1 MNILILTFG
10 SRGDVQPYVALGKG
24 LAASGHTVT
33 VCTSS
38 SFESFVTEQGLK
50 YGYATNELLELMD
63 SMEGREA
70 MEETTGVFGS
80 IKMMV
85 KLNSR
90 GQAIN
95 RQLLVDSWAA
105 AQAADPDL
113 IIVHPKGLGG
123 MHIGEKLNVPVVM
136 AVPAPLIVPT
146 AEMPPLGLPN
156 LKLGGWY
163 NKMTFSL
170 VELGYRSYSG
180 AVNDFRRESLG
191 LDKASGSPLALKRA
205 DGRPLLVLHCYSAH
219 LSPRPSD
226 WPDSAQITGYWFLDR
241 QEDWS
246 PPPEL
251 QAFLDDGPPPVYVG
265 FGSMAGRKPQEVT
278 DIVVESIQ
286 RAGVRAILATGWG
299 GLEVERV
306 PDTILSIA
314 GAPHDWLFP
323 RVAAVVHHGGAGTTG
338 AGLRAGRPT
347 IICPFFA
354 DQPFWG
360 RCVFEQG
367 VGPEPIP
374 YKKLTVNKLT
384 AAIIAA
390 MNDEAMRD
398 RAESMGQAIRAE
410 DGIGNAIR
418 MIEQEMAAAVEGS
431 QRGDRS
437 KAEI

>member
-1 MNILILTFG
+1 MILKILILTFG
-10 SRGDVQPYVALGKG
+10 SRGDVQPYIALGKG

-38 SFESFVTEQGLK
+38 SFESLVTEQGLE

-70 MEETTGVFGS
+70 MEEMTGVFGS
-80 IKMMV
+80 IKMMI
-85 KLNSR
+85 KLSSQW
-90 GQAIN
+90 QAIS
-95 RQLLVDSWAA
+95 RQLLADFWAA

-113 IIVHPKGLGG
+113 IIIHPLGLGG
-123 MHIGEKLNVPVVM
+123 VHIGEKLNVPVVM

-146 AEMPPLGLPN
+146 VEMPLLGLPN

-170 VELGYRSYSG
+170 VELGYRAYNG
-180 AVNDFRRESLG
+180 AVNDFRRDSLG
-191 LDKASGSPLALKRA
+191 LAKAAGSPLALKTA

-219 LSPRPSD
+219 LSPRPTD
-226 WPDSAQITGYWFLDR
+226 WPDSAQITGYWFLDHK
-241 QEDWS
+241 EDWS
-246 PPPEL
+246 PPTEL
-251 QAFLDDGPPPVYVG
+251 QAFLDDGSAPVYVG

-278 DIVVESIQ
+278 DIVVESIL

-299 GLEVERV
+299 GLEVERL
-306 PDTILSIA
+306 PDSILSITN
-314 GAPHDWLFP
+314 APHDWLFP

-347 IICPFFA
+347 IICPFIA

-374 YKKLTVNKLT
+374 YKKLTVDKLT
-384 AAIIAA
+384 AAITAA
-390 MNDEAMRD
+390 LNDEAMRG
-398 RAESMGQAIRAE
+398 RAEVMGQAIRAE
-410 DGIGNAIR
+410 DGIGNAIW
-418 MIEQEMAAAVEGS
+418 MIEQEMAAMTS
-431 QRGDRS
+431 RS
-437 KAEI
+437 LSERT